1 MVSVCSI
8 RHGAILTMIS
18 ETSLSSA
25 EEIARQDEGFMSL
38 AKSSPTL
45 SGRVRFNRIL
55 ADACYVH
62 SLLSDKLGRHKD
74 AARYAKQCV
83 ALNRRIWAALE
94 SRPPTSTPPTAGSQ
108 STAGDS
114 SNAAFD
120 PLSSMRDSKGAP
132 IVTSMTHESLDGPRF
147 WPLIPRLYQGL
158 MQQSQVF
165 ANQGLL
171 QEAIYTAEQAEK
183 VASAV
188 AARSLLVEN
197 ASRRAEYW
205 AHGGKADKAQK
216 ALQLPDE
223 YLAQKHICLA
233 AYHLASASIS
243 HLTAEF
249 DNEGAAYQVVDS
261 LLKELSSPSFITG
274 ISTTSTTV
282 ENLAEKLA
290 KVTLEASTT
299 QKKPAARITR
309 GRKAAAKPAPKAVPK
324 AAPRGRKA
332 AAKPAPADV
341 APTASIAE
349 ECAPLCSLQADVMR
363 RRALLNLAQEEVAKA
378 FDLLNQAQAIEN
390 NAEQNVSHQWLSF
403 KASLLQ
409 SMTQLAADFTFNTLP
424 ESTIAFPAVRLKD
437 RTASESTPGKR
448 PATVPATVAKGGRG
462 KKAVKADFVTTLRE
476 ARERLIESHNLCA
489 RIGSS
494 YSFQQASLALAHVT
508 VLLSAVSG
516 GDLRGSLHPLYAA
529 YMSGESRQFL
539 EEYVH

>member
-1 MVSVCSI
+1 
-8 RHGAILTMIS
+8 
-18 ETSLSSA
+18 
-25 EEIARQDEGFMSL
+25 
-38 AKSSPTL
+38 
-45 SGRVRFNRIL
+45 
-55 ADACYVH
+55 
-62 SLLSDKLGRHKD
+62 
-74 AARYAKQCV
+74 
-83 ALNRRIWAALE
+83 
-94 SRPPTSTPPTAGSQ
+94 
-108 STAGDS
+108 
-114 SNAAFD
+114 
-120 PLSSMRDSKGAP
+120 
-132 IVTSMTHESLDGPRF
+132 
-147 WPLIPRLYQGL
+147 
-158 MQQSQVF
+158 MQQAQVF

-188 AARSLLVEN
+188 TARSLLVEN

-243 HLTAEF
+243 HLTTEF

-261 LLKELSSPSFITG
+261 LLKELTSPSFIAG
-274 ISTTSTTV
+274 MSTTSTTV
-282 ENLAEKLA
+282 ENLTDKLA
-290 KVTLEASTT
+290 KVTLGPSTT
-299 QKKPAARITR
+299 QKKPAARTR
-309 GRKAAAKPAPKAVPK
+309 GRKPAAKPAPKAAPK
-324 AAPRGRKA
+324 AAPRTRKT
-332 AAKPAPADV
+332 AAKVAPADV
-341 APTASIAE
+341 APTTSIAE

-378 FDLLNQAQAIEN
+378 FDLLNQAQVIEN

-424 ESTIAFPAVRLKD
+424 ESTIAFPAARLKD

-448 PATVPATVAKGGRG
+448 PAIVPATFAKGARG
-462 KKAVKADFVTTLRE
+462 KKAIKADFVTTLRE
-476 ARERLIESHNLCA
+476 ARDRLIESHNLCA
-489 RIGSS
+489 QIGSS

-529 YMSGESRQFL
+529 YMSGKFCQSS
-539 EEYVH
+539 